1 MSQLHFGKV
10 RCLPILIVQVP
21 GIHRC
26 HHGRGNNMA
35 STSRTLAPQD
45 ESAIAGALEG
55 IVTKT
60 DVVAEALRSGN
71 HKDVVLV
78 RGGSATGCAAAVN
91 ASSAGGEPANVNC
104 GAPTLQQMISQV
116 GGSQP
121 GIPQE
126 KLPEFTS
133 VPANATKWARRG
145 GWLVVKINTRYL
157 IAGDAGESG
166 WICLKNA
173 PLVFAQ
179 FLPHPEPL
187 TAEEGKAFLNAD

>member
-1 MSQLHFGKV
+1 
-10 RCLPILIVQVP
+10 
-21 GIHRC
+21 
-26 HHGRGNNMA
+26 MA

-45 ESAIAGALEG
+45 ESGIVGALEG

-91 ASSAGGEPANVNC
+91 ASSAGGEPANADC
-104 GAPTLQQMISQV
+104 GVPTLQQMISQV

-133 VPANATKWARRG
+133 VPANSAKWARRG
-145 GWLVVKINTRYL
+145 GWLVVKINTKYL
-157 IAGDAGESG
+157 IAGDAGEKG

-173 PLVFAQ
+173 PLISAHY
-179 FLPHPEPL
+179 LPHPKPL
-187 TAEEGKAFLNAD
+187 PVEEGKKALPNAD